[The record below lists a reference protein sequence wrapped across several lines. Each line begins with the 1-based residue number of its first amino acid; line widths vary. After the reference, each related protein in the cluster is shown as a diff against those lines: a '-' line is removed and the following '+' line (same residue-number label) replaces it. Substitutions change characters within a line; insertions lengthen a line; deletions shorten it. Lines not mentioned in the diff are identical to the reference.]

1 MSAVDS
7 VIQTS
12 ITMHMEMMAA
22 ISNCGAPKWNGVG
35 KPTTSASPSAPKSVI
50 PAGTAIRVPTT
61 RPSRMAICW
70 RNPRSSLRRAST
82 ITRVTAAIVMFVVEP

>member
-12 ITMHMEMMAA
+12 ITRHMLTIAA

-35 KPTTSASPSAPKSVI
+35 KPIRDAWESAEKWVMPTGI
-50 PAGTAIRVPTT
+50 AIRVPAT
-61 RPSRMAICW
+61 RPSRIAICW
-70 RNPRSSLRRAST
+70 RNPRSTRRSTST
-82 ITRVTAAIVMFVVEP
+82 IRNVSAAIPMFVSEP